1 MSDAREE
8 TLAALDTLRESCA
21 AAAEAFLAARGADVE
36 AYRNLVSQ
44 GIKDALS
51 RMRAEMD
58 DLAAGSPVVHELGE
72 QASAYVD
79 WMQWCL
85 WDLPVL
91 AVALESEAD
100 TFRSAVMA
108 CGIVYISIRIF
119 DDFIDQHYSYK
130 GRHDTLLAT
139 VSTTYPDLQKAAG
152 LNTLAGLLL
161 CFQGLQALTEAGL
174 TATVH
179 EVVGAV
185 RRAVVGAIMEFDELH
200 QWTPAQYQRLVK
212 LKNVDYWRVLYAGL
226 DPTCSSPLHPFLEQ
240 YYELAQYLND
250 VDDYEDDA
258 RWGQPNLLAI
268 HQAADPVAARCAAI
282 DDIPSWPIPGKTEQF
297 IAERF
302 LRLAEMLAKLKGT
315 ERSVAEYQLSL
326 SLQTAYRLGLFS
338 PKPSPPPK
346 VLAPHPRLFWYS
358 DMDDLV
364 TCKGPQS
371 IVAVDC
377 GACGSAERRQLFR
390 KQGFAYHRCRN
401 CGHVY
406 VSPRITTEAQSEILL
421 GADGLGCDD
430 MYLDVQ
436 RMSAEYVCNLLR
448 MQAAGPR
455 LLDIGFGRGYM
466 LQMAQVY
473 GFEVHG
479 VDGSPAAVERLRP
492 QFGRRVAHG
501 VIGVDPI
508 PWDSF
513 DVVVMSHV
521 LEHLASPAEAIADV
535 ASRMNRRALL
545 YLVVPDIESAHF
557 RIFGK
562 HWDAIS
568 PLAHLHYWSQS
579 SLSRVLERSGLGDI
593 QRIYHP
599 QMREEVAPRW
609 VRLMNR
615 LGGSESSELAIL
627 AWLQDPVTG
636 SA

>member
-1 MSDAREE
+1 MSDARQE
-8 TLAALDTLRESCA
+8 TLAALDALRRDCG
-21 AAAEAFLAARGADVE
+21 AAAEVFLAAHAADIE
-36 AYRNLVSQ
+36 IYRDLVSR
-44 GIKDALS
+44 GINDALR
-51 RMRAEMD
+51 RMRAEID
-58 DLAAGSPVVHELGE
+58 DLTAGNPVAHELGE
-72 QASAYVD
+72 QASGYVD

-91 AVALESEAD
+91 AIALESAAD
-100 TFRSAVMA
+100 DFRCAVTA
-108 CGIVYISIRIF
+108 CGMVYIAIRIF
-119 DDFIDQHYSYK
+119 DDVIDQHYSYK

-139 VSTTYPDLQKAAG
+139 VSTAYPEPQKAAG

-174 TATVH
+174 AATVH
-179 EVVGAV
+179 EVVGSV
-185 RRAVVGAIMEFDELH
+185 RRAVIGAIMEFADLH
-200 QWTPAQYQRLVK
+200 QWTPAEYQRLVR

-226 DPTCSSPLHPFLEQ
+226 DPACSSPLYPFLEK

-250 VDDYEDDA
+250 VDDREDDA

-268 HQAADPVAARCAAI
+268 HRAADPAADRSAAI
-282 DDIPSWPIPGKTEQF
+282 GDPESGPIPAETERF

-302 LRLAEMLAKLKGT
+302 LGLAELLTDLGGT
-315 ERSVAEYQLSL
+315 ERAVAEYQLSA
-326 SLQTAYRLGLFS
+326 SLQRAYRLGLFS
-338 PKPSPPPK
+338 APPSLPPK
-346 VLAPHPRLFWYS
+346 ATATHPRLFWYS
-358 DMDDLV
+358 HIDDLV
-364 TCKGPQS
+364 THEGPQS

-377 GACGSAERRQLFR
+377 GACGSGERRPLFR
-390 KQGFAYHRCRN
+390 KQGFAYYRCRN

-406 VSPRITTEAQSEILL
+406 ISPRITTEAQSALL
-421 GADGLGCDD
+421 AGADDCDSDD
-430 MYLDVQ
+430 MYLDAQ
-436 RMSAEYVCNLLR
+436 RISAEYVCDLLR
-448 MQAAGPR
+448 LQAAGPR

-466 LQMAQVY
+466 LQVAQAY

-508 PWDSF
+508 PWGSL

-521 LEHLASPAEAIADV
+521 LEHLASPADSIAEV
-535 ASRMNRRALL
+535 VSRMNRRGLL

-562 HWDAIS
+562 HWDVIS

-579 SLSRVLERSGLGDI
+579 SLTRVLERAGLEDI

-599 QMREEVAPRW
+599 RMREEVSPRW
-609 VRLMNR
+609 VRLMRR
-615 LGGSESSELAIL
+615 LGGSESSELVML
-627 AWLQDPVTG
+627 ARLRDRSCG
-636 SA
+636 G